1 MKALILAAGYATR
14 LYPLTENF
22 PKPLLDVGGR
32 ALLDRLADQLV
43 AWPGLDGVALVT
55 NRRFVRHFTEWARAR
70 TDLPVRVLDDG
81 SQCNEARLGAVG
93 DMAFALR
100 EADLAD
106 DLLVAAADNLFDF
119 PFAGLQTAFRR
130 TGENCLLVHRVLDPA
145 RRLRTGIAELG
156 LDQRVIGFRE
166 KPAEPRSEWG
176 VPPLYALRRETLARI
191 PEYLASGGS
200 SDAPGH
206 LIEWLVPR
214 VPFHAVP
221 APGAVY
227 DIGTLESLAA
237 CRAKF
242 ASGASGPAGATG
254 GGNAG

>member
-32 ALLDRLADQLV
+32 TLLDRLADGL
-43 AWPGLDGVALVT
+43 AGWPGLRGAVLVS
-55 NRRFVRHFTEWARAR
+55 NRRFAGRFTEWSRSR
-70 TDLPVRVLDDG
+70 PDFPVRVLDDG
-81 SQCNEARLGAVG
+81 SLCNEDRLGAVG
-93 DMAFALR
+93 DIAFALR

-106 DLLVAAADNLFDF
+106 DLIVAAADNLFDF
-119 PFAGLQTAFRR
+119 PLAELEAAFRR
-130 TGENCLLVHRVLDPA
+130 TGGNGLLVHRVADPA
-145 RRLRTGIAELG
+145 RRRRTGIAELG
-156 LDQRVIGFRE
+156 PDLRVTGFRE

-176 VPPLYALRRETLARI
+176 VPPLYVLRKETLARI

-200 SDAPGH
+200 PDAPGH
-206 LIEWLVPR
+206 LVEWLVPR

-237 CRAKF
+237 CRARF
-242 ASGASGPAGATG
+242 APDSARVGGAPGRGPPE
-254 GGNAG
+254 